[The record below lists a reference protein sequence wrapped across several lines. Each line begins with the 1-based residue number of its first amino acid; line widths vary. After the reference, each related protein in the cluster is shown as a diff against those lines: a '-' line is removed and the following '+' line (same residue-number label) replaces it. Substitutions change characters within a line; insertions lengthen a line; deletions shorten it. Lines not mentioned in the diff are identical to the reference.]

1 MKINWKVRIK
11 NPYFWVGLLGVIL
24 SAMGVSADMFTSWD
38 IVIAQAKALI
48 SNPFMIGS
56 VIMAVLGKMIDPTTA
71 GGTGSQKGLE
81 YNVPNKDKKKQKKG
95 IVFYYAAKKSALKS
109 KIRKPKKRFKRGILQ

>member
-48 SNPFMIGS
+48 SNPFMISS
-56 VIMAVLGKMIDPTTA
+56 VIMAVLGTLIDPTTA
-71 GGTGSQKGLE
+71 GVTDSQRALE
-81 YNVPNKDKKKQKKG
+81 YNAPNNDKK
-95 IVFYYAAKKSALKS
+95 
-109 KIRKPKKRFKRGILQ
+109 